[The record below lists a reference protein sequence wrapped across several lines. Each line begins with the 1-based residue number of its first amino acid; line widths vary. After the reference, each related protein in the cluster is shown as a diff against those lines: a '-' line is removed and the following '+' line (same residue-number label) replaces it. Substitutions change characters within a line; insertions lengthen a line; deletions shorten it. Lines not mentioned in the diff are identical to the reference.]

1 MRFREQTFARLKKT
15 PALQAN
21 DKLVAIQSNLHN
33 IKIQKY
39 PILPVKALQLE
50 PLVNDDP
57 L

>member
-50 PLVNDDP
+50 PLVNDHP